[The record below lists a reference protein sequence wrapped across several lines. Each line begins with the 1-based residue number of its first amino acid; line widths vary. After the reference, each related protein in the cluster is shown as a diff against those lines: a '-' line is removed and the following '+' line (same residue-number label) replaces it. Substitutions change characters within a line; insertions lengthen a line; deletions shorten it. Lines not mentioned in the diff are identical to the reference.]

1 MSSTDDDQLAEF
13 KDWWQRNGKPLVTGG
28 LLALVVVFGW
38 QAWHKYQA
46 NQSQG
51 ASIIYQQL
59 LETTLTPSGKPD
71 LAQVADLAGKL
82 KSEFGGSTYA
92 QYGSLFVAKVA
103 VDNGKLDDA
112 ASELKAITDKPAN
125 PTLGEIARQRLAQ
138 VLAAQNKA
146 DDALK
151 LLDGDADKAFLATR
165 EELKGDLLVQLGR
178 TDEANAAYQKAK
190 ACCCMKRWATAWK
203 ATSTARAVPPTAGAW
218 ARWSR
223 PSFAP
228 LSMTAPWPG
237 VAVR

>member
-1 MSSTDDDQLAEF
+1 MSSTDDEQLAEF

-38 QAWHKYQA
+38 QAWTKYQA

-51 ASIIYQQL
+51 ASILYQQL
-59 LETTLTPSGKPD
+59 LETSLTPDGKPD
-71 LAQVADLAGKL
+71 QARVIYLAGKL
-82 KSEFGGSTYA
+82 KSDFGGSTYA

-103 VDNGKLDDA
+103 VDAGKLDEA
-112 ASELKAITDKPAN
+112 ATELKAIVDKTTN

-138 VLAAQNKA
+138 VMAAQNKP

-151 LLDGDADKAFLATR
+151 LLDGDADKAFVATR

-190 ACCCMKRWATAWK
+190 AALSDEA
-203 ATSTARAVPPTAGAW
+203 AVGGLQIKLDDLAKGDA
-218 ARWSR
+218 
-223 PSFAP
+223 
-228 LSMTAPWPG
+228 
-237 VAVR
+237 